1 MKVDYAKINRRWLFA
16 GIVFASP
23 LFMNCNSK
31 FTESDM
37 YFELPVEKT
46 MQELLIGYD
55 TDGDK
60 RITKDDAPP
69 NKDYFLFSTKGDTV
83 ILRNT
88 YYISNLLQE
97 LAIANDSHKNELR
110 INLSRIQEPPAERI
124 SRRIRTQFWDD
135 LTRTIDAEGLDR
147 IAGDDKMPDARQ
159 RIYVPYNDA
168 DGIAYFKSLEE
179 SRPKLEV
186 VILPKEITPQYVQSI
201 NDKPGILSL
210 KIKNGKGVPFVVPGG
225 RFNEMYGWDSY
236 FEGIGL
242 LLDERYDLAKGMVD
256 NFCYQI
262 KYYGKILNANRS
274 YYLTRT
280 QPPFLSSFIRETYE
294 ANPEKDKKWLSET
307 LAICIQEYNTVWMQG
322 KRFTSETELNRYYAD
337 GIGIP
342 PETEAG
348 HFKEIIQEH
357 AKKAGLSEALFE
369 AAYKNGTLK
378 DAELDR
384 YFVHDRTVRESGHD
398 TSWRLDNAAADL
410 NCVDVNALLYK
421 YEKDFEYLA
430 EKYFKDGIKGSD
442 GTLYTAEFWHK
453 KAETRRALMQKYL
466 WDENQGCY
474 FDYNIKTGKRSDFM
488 SATNFFPLWAGI
500 CSKEQAT
507 RMVKILMRDLK
518 AEGGFLGSDKASLD
532 RHATNT
538 VQRQWDYPNGW
549 APHQML
555 LWKGLTNYGYE
566 DEARE
571 MVYRWLYMITRN
583 AVDYNGTI
591 PEKYD
596 VVSGSHKVYAEYG
609 NVGTDFAYITRSGF
623 GWMNASYQYGISLLP
638 QDYIK
643 KLDALEL
650 PDNIFTEPIPA
661 NHQ

>member
-1 MKVDYAKINRRWLFA
+1 M
-16 GIVFASP
+16 S
-23 LFMNCNSK
+23 CNSK
-31 FTESDM
+31 FTESDI
-37 YFELPVEKT
+37 FFLLPVEKT
-46 MQELLIGYD
+46 MQEILLGYD

-97 LAIANDSHKNELR
+97 LAIANDGNQAELR

-147 IAGDDKMPDARQ
+147 IAGDEKMPDARQ

-168 DGIAYFKSLEE
+168 VGIKYFKNLEKE
-179 SRPKLEV
+179 RENLEV
-186 VILPKEITPQYVQSI
+186 VILPETITPEYVQSI

-210 KIKNGKGVPFVVPGG
+210 KIADNKGVPFVVPGG

-236 FEGIGL
+236 FEGVGL
-242 LLDERYDLAKGMVD
+242 LLDERHDLAKAMVD
-256 NFCYQI
+256 NFCYQV

-280 QPPFLSSFIRETYE
+280 QPPFLSSFIREVYE
-294 ANPEKDKKWLSET
+294 ANPDRDKDWLAES
-307 LAICIQEYNTVWMQG
+307 LAICIQEYNIVWMQG
-322 KRFTSETELNRYYAD
+322 KRYTPQTGLNRYYAD

-348 HFKEIIQEH
+348 HFKEIIQQH
-357 AKKAGLSEALFE
+357 AKKSGLNEALFE
-369 AAYKNGTLK
+369 AGYKNGTIK
-378 DAELDR
+378 DTALDL

-398 TSWRLDNAAADL
+398 TSWRLDNTAADL

-421 YEKDFEYLA
+421 YEKDFEYLIG
-430 EKYFKDGIKGSD
+430 KYFKDGITGTD
-442 GTLYTAEFWHK
+442 GKRYTAEFWHNR
-453 KAETRRALMQKYL
+453 AENRKRLMLKYL
-466 WDENQGCY
+466 WNEERGSF
-474 FDYNIKTGKRSDFM
+474 FDYNIKTQKQSDFV

-500 CSKEQAT
+500 CNPKQAE
-507 RMVKILMRDLK
+507 RMVNTAMRDLK

-532 RHATNT
+532 KYATNN

-555 LWKGLTNYGYE
+555 LWKGLINYGYKNQ
-566 DEARE
+566 ARE

-623 GWMNASYQYGISLLP
+623 GWMNASYQYGMSLLP
-638 QDYIK
+638 AEYIK

-650 PDNIFTEPIPA
+650 PDSIFTAPIPA
-661 NHQ
+661 NHK

>member
-1 MKVDYAKINRRWLFA
+1 MKVNCSIKNRIWLFTGMA
-16 GIVFASP
+16 FACHI
-23 LFMNCNSK
+23 FMSCTTK

-37 YFELPVEKT
+37 FFELPVEKT
-46 MQELLIGYD
+46 MQELLLGYD

-97 LAIANDSHKNELR
+97 LAIANDSHLKYLR

-147 IAGDDKMPDARQ
+147 IASDDKMPDARQ
-159 RIYVPYNDA
+159 RIYVPYDDA
-168 DGIAYFKSLEE
+168 DGISYFKSLEK

-210 KIKNGKGVPFVVPGG
+210 KIKDGKGVPFVVPGG

-236 FEGIGL
+236 FEGVGL
-242 LLDERYDLAKGMVD
+242 LLDERYDLAKAMVN

-262 KYYGKILNANRS
+262 KHYGKILNANRS
-274 YYLTRT
+274 YYLIRT

-294 ANPEKDKKWLSET
+294 ANPEKDKKWLAET

-322 KRFTSETELNRYYAD
+322 KRFTPETGLNRYYAD

-357 AKKAGLSEALFE
+357 AKKTGLSETLFE
-369 AAYKNGTLK
+369 TGYKNGTIR

-410 NCVDVNALLYK
+410 NCVDINALLYK
-421 YEKDFEYLA
+421 YERDFEYLA

-442 GTLYTAEFWHK
+442 GKLYNSEFWK
-453 KAETRRALMQKYL
+453 KQAETRKALMQKYL
-466 WDENQGCY
+466 WDESRGCY

-500 CSKEQAT
+500 CSKEQAE
-507 RMVKILMRDLK
+507 RMVKILMHDLK

-532 RHATNT
+532 KYATND

-555 LWKGLTNYGYE
+555 LWKGLLNYNYE

-623 GWMNASYQYGISLLP
+623 GWMNASYQYGMSLLP
-638 QDYIK
+638 QTYIK

-650 PDNIFTEPIPA
+650 PDNIFTVPISA